1 MDWNADL
8 WKPLI
13 QEREF
18 LSWLVVVP
26 SPDEMARTCRQ
37 VYLKDSVVYCV
48 FIVNLP

>member
-18 LSWLVVVP
+18 LPWLVRVP
-26 SPDEMARTCRQ
+26 LILLVAAYVLVPLYFTLQLGGA
-37 VYLKDSVVYCV
+37 
-48 FIVNLP
+48 